1 MTDKR
6 KGKKSNTTQSHMHA
20 QTPTRKLQTHPY
32 TTTQIQTWRKLCTV
46 FKKSD
51 DIFDDT
57 FVFPHISHSF
67 RTNFMKLS
75 ANIRK

>member
-6 KGKKSNTTQSHMHA
+6 KGKKIKYSTITHA
-20 QTPTRKLQTHPY
+20 RTDTHPKI
-32 TTTQIQTWRKLCTV
+32 TNTPVHHHTDTAMEKTMHRIQ
-46 FKKSD
+46 KKS
-51 DIFDDT
+51 DDT